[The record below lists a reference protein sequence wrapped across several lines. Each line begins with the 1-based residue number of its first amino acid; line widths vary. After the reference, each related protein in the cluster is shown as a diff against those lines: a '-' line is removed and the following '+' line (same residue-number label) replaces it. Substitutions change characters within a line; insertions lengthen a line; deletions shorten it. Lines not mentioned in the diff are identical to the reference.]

1 MAIDYSFYLVTD
13 SGMLPEDTTV
23 LSQVEAALE
32 NGATVIQL
40 REKTADTREF
50 VALARAVHALTKPR
64 GVPLIINDRID
75 VALAVDAEGVHVGQ
89 DDMPAA
95 QVRALIGPGK
105 IVGVSVHDE
114 HELQG
119 VLALNL
125 PGQPKVV
132 DYIGIGAVY
141 GTKTKDLKEKYPI
154 GVYGLKRILELNNA
168 QVETVAIGGINPTN
182 VQKVIYGS
190 RVSDSVKLDGVA
202 VVSCVMASKDAAT
215 ASRILSQ
222 LIKATPPWVH
232 LQQQQLASNTAP
244 ALSAASIEQAIR
256 ELAPQVVR
264 AVTQRAP
271 LVHHI
276 TNNVVKNFSANVT
289 LATGASPVMSECAG
303 EFADF
308 SQISAH
314 AALLINTGMPFSQ
327 DPDDGGADIYL
338 GATEEY
344 NKRGLPI
351 TLDPVGVG
359 ASKLRQGLIKT
370 LLESAFF
377 NVVKGNE
384 GEIFTLH
391 RKVSGLMTDEGAA
404 EVSTKGVDSVGAAA
418 LRTSIRV
425 GRALARHYQTTLL
438 MTGAE
443 DVVSDQS
450 GAWNVA
456 VRNGHE
462 YMARITGS
470 GCSLGSV
477 VSACL
482 AVVKDLDPTSVA
494 AAVDPN
500 FLAATTAVL
509 LYTIAGERAAARPEV
524 RGPGTFLPTF
534 VDEIYLIAEETR
546 KGDFSW
552 IKNAKFRVFGTTELD
567 SLNSQS

>member
-13 SGMLPEDTTV
+13 SGMLPEHTTV

-32 NGATVIQL
+32 NGVTIIQL

-64 GVPLIINDRID
+64 GVPLIINDRVD

-95 QVRALIGPGK
+95 QVRALIGPSK

-114 HELQG
+114 HELKG

-125 PGQPKVV
+125 PGHPKIV

-141 GTKTKDLKEKYPI
+141 GTKTKDLKEKHPI

-182 VQKVIYGS
+182 VQKVFYGS

-202 VVSCVMASKDAAT
+202 VVSCIMASKDAAA

-222 LIKATPPWVH
+222 LIKAMPPWVH
-232 LQQQQLASNTAP
+232 PQQQLTRNTAP

-256 ELAPQVVR
+256 ELAPQLFR

-303 EFADF
+303 EFAEF

-314 AALLINTGMPFSQ
+314 AALLINTGMPFSH
-327 DPDDGGADIYL
+327 DPEDGGADIYL
-338 GATEEY
+338 AATEEY

-359 ASKLRQGLIKT
+359 ASKLRQGLTKT

-391 RKVSGLMTDEGAA
+391 REVSGLVTDEGAV

-418 LRTSIRV
+418 LRTSLRI

-482 AVVKDLDPTSVA
+482 AMVKDLDPTSA
-494 AAVDPN
+494 ATAVDPN
-500 FLAATTAVL
+500 FLAAITAVL
-509 LYTIAGERAAARPEV
+509 VYTIAGERAAARPEV
-524 RGPGTFLPTF
+524 RGPGTFLPAF

-546 KGDFSW
+546 KDDFSW

-567 SLNSQS
+567 SLNSQP